1 MDFGGKIHSPRSGR
15 HFFRV
20 VVPTG
25 FAALGLALAACG
37 STGSSSSGAAAG
49 PKLDPSAYV
58 LTSGSA
64 ATNGYKAEP
73 NTDTTES
80 TAFQDPVP
88 KCMHLSS
95 GDLGP
100 ASTAHANGDMFSDDD
115 GTAIE
120 SGARVFGSA
129 DTVTRHVD
137 LVHRADFPN
146 CLAQAVMGELSKSG
160 GMDGATV
167 RSATAAPPPAGVTAL
182 TRIVFNVSASG
193 STVQVNVDLI
203 SIFRGRV
210 ESVILVV
217 NPLTQASPDT
227 LTALSGQ
234 VVGKLANQ

>member
-1 MDFGGKIHSPRSGR
+1 MVWSAASLAGMDFGGRKHSPRGGR
-15 HFFRV
+15 HFLRV

-25 FAALGLALAACG
+25 FAALGLALTACG
-37 STGSSSSGAAAG
+37 SAGSSPSAAAAG

-100 ASTAHANGDMFSDDD
+100 ASTAHANGDMFSDAD

-120 SGARVFGSA
+120 SGARVFASA

-137 LVHRADFPN
+137 LVH
-146 CLAQAVMGELSKSG
+146 
-160 GMDGATV
+160 
-167 RSATAAPPPAGVTAL
+167 
-182 TRIVFNVSASG
+182 
-193 STVQVNVDLI
+193 
-203 SIFRGRV
+203 
-210 ESVILVV
+210 
-217 NPLTQASPDT
+217 
-227 LTALSGQ
+227 
-234 VVGKLANQ
+234 